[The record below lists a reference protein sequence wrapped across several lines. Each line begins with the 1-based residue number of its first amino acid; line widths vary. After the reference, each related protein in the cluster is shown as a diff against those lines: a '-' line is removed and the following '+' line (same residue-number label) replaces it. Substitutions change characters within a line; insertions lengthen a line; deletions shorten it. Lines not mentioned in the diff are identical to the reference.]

1 MKYKLLVNS
10 QNSTIVR
17 DFFSSA
23 HEQFKCM
30 STTEYW
36 EDIYRHYMTYEPHA
50 YVTVFEHK
58 DAQQLALFKKLKEIN
73 SEQYVPIV
81 VITDEDGAAFIEA
94 EADNF
99 VDLVITRPINIAG
112 IYQKIYLLVDELE
125 QQRLKRLEEERIRLE
140 KEAEEEAARN
150 ARKHIVVVDDDKNIL
165 KLLKAALEEK
175 YNVTTMINGRMAER
189 FLESKTCDLIL
200 LDYEMPI
207 ENGPEVFRELRK
219 RENSKDIPIVFLTG
233 VADTSKIAEVLRL
246 KPQGYLLKPIEMER
260 LFETI
265 DKILKV

>member
-1 MKYKLLVNS
+1 MKYKLLINS
-10 QNSTIVR
+10 QNSTLIR
-17 DFFSSA
+17 DFFVSS
-23 HEQFKCM
+23 HEQFSCM

-36 EDIYRHYMTYEPHA
+36 EDLYRHYMSYMPNA

-58 DAQQLALFKKLKEIN
+58 DVQQLALFKKLKELTTEEYI
-73 SEQYVPIV
+73 PIV
-81 VITDEDGAAFIEA
+81 VVTDEEGAAYIEN
-94 EADNF
+94 EQENY

-112 IYQKIYLLVDELE
+112 IYQRIFNLVDELE
-125 QQRLKRLEEERIRLE
+125 QQRLKRIEEERIKRE
-140 KEAEEEAARN
+140 KEEAEEAARL

-165 KLLKAALEEK
+165 KLLKAAMEEK

-189 FLESKTCDLIL
+189 FLETKSCDLIL

-207 ENGPEVFRELRK
+207 ENGPEVFRELRR

-233 VADTSKIAEVLRL
+233 VADTEKIAEVLRL
-246 KPQGYLLKPIEMER
+246 KPQGYLLKPIEIDR

-265 DKILKV
+265 DKILNV